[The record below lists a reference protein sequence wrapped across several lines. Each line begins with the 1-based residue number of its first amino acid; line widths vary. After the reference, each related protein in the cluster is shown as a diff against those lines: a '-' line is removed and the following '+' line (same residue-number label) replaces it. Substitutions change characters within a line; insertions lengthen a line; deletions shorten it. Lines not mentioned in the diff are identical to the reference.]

1 MDKKE
6 ILQRALKTFWQSA
19 LAFVIMNFNEFI
31 FSIKQWNS
39 ETLKNLALTIVLG
52 ATASGLS
59 AIYNGILKPL
69 ADKLNQ
75 SNKE

>member
-1 MDKKE
+1 MDTKE
-6 ILQRALKTFWQSA
+6 ILQRALRTFWQAA

-31 FSIKQWNS
+31 FSIKEWNF
-39 ETLKNLALTIVLG
+39 ETLKNFALTIVLG

-75 SNKE
+75 SNKD

>member
-19 LAFVIMNFNEFI
+19 LAFMIVNFNEVV
-31 FSIKQWNS
+31 FSVKEWNY

-59 AIYNGILKPL
+59 AIYNGVLKPL
-69 ADKLNQ
+69 AEKLNQ